1 MRVQKLDVGLAD
13 ISRWQIEDE
22 QHLPRDGAL
31 TQKFL
36 PHVQALDQ
44 ILRRPSLDE
53 RLPNMLEP
61 EIVDSDLLD
70 PSVLTDA
77 RLGALAVFQEAS
89 ELADSDV
96 KAALDQ
102 VTTILSQE
110 VELDNDIR
118 TALAALF
125 RG

>member
-1 MRVQKLDVGLAD
+1 MRVQNLDVGLAD

-36 PHVQALDQ
+36 PQVQALDQ

-61 EIVDSDLLD
+61 ESVDSDLLA
-70 PSVLTDA
+70 PSVLAEA
-77 RLGALAVFQEAS
+77 RLGAMQVFQNAS
-89 ELADSDV
+89 KQTKGDARSDLQAV
-96 KAALDQ
+96 ATILEQEVALDH
-102 VTTILSQE
+102 
-110 VELDNDIR
+110 DIR

>member
-36 PHVQALDQ
+36 PQVQALDQ

-77 RLGALAVFQEAS
+77 RLGALAVFQDAS
-89 ELADSDV
+89 QQAEDDA

-102 VTTILSQE
+102 VATILSQE
-110 VELDNDIR
+110 VALDNDIR